1 MLVHVFDLARIHNA
15 ALMAEADAER
25 LARIAQSPRP
35 RRTFAVPTVARLVL
49 VAGAVIAVALRVLPI
64 GI

>member
-1 MLVHVFDLARIHNA
+1 MLVHEFDLARIHNA
-15 ALMAEADAER
+15 ARMAEADEER
-25 LARIAQSPRP
+25 LARIARSAQP

-49 VAGAVIAVALRVLPI
+49 GAGTVVKVALQVLPI

>member
-1 MLVHVFDLARIHNA
+1 MLVHEFDLARIHNA
-15 ALMAEADAER
+15 ARMAEADEER
-25 LARIAQSPRP
+25 LARIAQSARP

-49 VAGAVIAVALRVLPI
+49 VGGAIVVVALGVVPI

>member
-1 MLVHVFDLARIHNA
+1 MLVHEFDLARIHNA
-15 ALMAEADAER
+15 ARMAEADEER
-25 LARIAQSPRP
+25 LARIAQSARP

-49 VAGAVIAVALRVLPI
+49 GAGTVVMVALQVLPI

>member
-1 MLVHVFDLARIHNA
+1 MLVHEFDLARIHNA
-15 ALMAEADAER
+15 ARMAEADEER
-25 LARIAQSPRP
+25 LARIAQSARP
-35 RRTFAVPTVARLVL
+35 RRTFAVPTVARLVF

>member
-1 MLVHVFDLARIHNA
+1 MLVHVIDLARIHNA

-25 LARIAQSPRP
+25 LARIAQSARPRP
-35 RRTFAVPTVARLVL
+35 TFAVPTVARLVL
-49 VAGAVIAVALRVLPI
+49 VAGAVVAVALRVLPI